1 MACMAS
7 LKRMEKIAQLDPS
20 CSSLGMLLGSFLM
33 VVEEV
38 IVVMVGAGGAVA
50 GVGPAVG
57 VGLVVGA
64 DVGAGVDA
72 EAEAGMFEP
81 GPIT

>member
-1 MACMAS
+1 
-7 LKRMEKIAQLDPS
+7 
-20 CSSLGMLLGSFLM
+20 M

-38 IVVMVGAGGAVA
+38 IIVMVGAGGAVTGAGPVA
-50 GVGPAVG
+50 GVGP
-57 VGLVVGA
+57 VVGA
-64 DVGAGVDA
+64 DVDA